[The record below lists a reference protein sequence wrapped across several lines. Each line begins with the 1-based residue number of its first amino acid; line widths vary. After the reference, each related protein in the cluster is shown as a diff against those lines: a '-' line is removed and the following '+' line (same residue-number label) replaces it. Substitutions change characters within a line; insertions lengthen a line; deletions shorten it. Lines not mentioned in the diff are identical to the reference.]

1 VESEGSMMG
10 RRTKVR
16 RWLVILV
23 LLSAA
28 LWLAGCQAPD
38 VEQWYEQARAWVV
51 AKVASM
57 EQQGTGPLVASGTI
71 QADEIRLTSELGG
84 RILKVAAAPGER
96 VARGELLVQ
105 LDDTPL
111 QVQLREAE
119 AAVAVAEA
127 NLQQVRAGPLAA
139 EVDAARAALAQ
150 ARAACDGQ
158 EAAWQNAVQAVQNPQ
173 ALEAQIADAQTQAK
187 LAEQGAALAE
197 AELAKQQLIRDQKPE
212 GSAERDAAEWQVDAA
227 EQKLE
232 AARADRE
239 AAQALLDGLKAIRA
253 RPLGLIAQA
262 HAAEGQ
268 YHVAEQAV
276 AVAEARLTDLQ
287 AGPTDVQ
294 IAVAER
300 ALALEQA
307 KRDAILA
314 QQRRFRLTSPADG
327 LILDQALRAGELA
340 APAAVI
346 LTIADLEQLKLA
358 VYVPATEIGRVQL
371 GQVVSATV
379 DSYPGRTFAGRVS
392 RIGEEPE
399 YTPRNVTTREERVNT
414 FYEVEVTLDNREGL
428 LKPGMP
434 ADATF

>member
-1 VESEGSMMG
+1 MQQKPRARHWVA
-10 RRTKVR
+10 
-16 RWLVILV
+16 ILL

-38 VEQWYEQARAWVV
+38 LGQWYARARAWVEG
-51 AKVASM
+51 KVASV
-57 EQQGTGPLVASGTI
+57 EKQDTGTLVASGTI
-71 QADEIRLTSELGG
+71 QADEIHVTSELGG
-84 RILKVAAAPGER
+84 RILQVASAPGKQ
-96 VARGELLVQ
+96 VTRGDLLVQ

-119 AAVAVAEA
+119 AAVAVAAA

-150 ARAACDGQ
+150 ARAERDGQ
-158 EAAWQNAVQAVQNPQ
+158 EAAWHNALQAVENPQ
-173 ALEAQIADAQTQAK
+173 ALDAQIAEAQTQVD

-197 AELAKQQLIRDQKPE
+197 AELAKQQLIRDQKRE
-212 GSAERDAAEWQVDAA
+212 GSPERDAAEWQVDAA
-227 EQKLE
+227 EQKLA
-232 AARADRE
+232 AARADHE
-239 AAQALLDGLKAIRA
+239 AAQALLDGLRAIRN

-262 HAAEGQ
+262 HAAEGE
-268 YHVAEQAV
+268 YRVAEQGV
-276 AVAEARLTDLQ
+276 AVAEARLADLL
-287 AGPTDVQ
+287 AGPPATEV
-294 IAVAER
+294 AVAER

-327 LILDQALRAGELA
+327 IVLDQALRAGELA

-346 LTIADLEQLKLA
+346 LTVANLEQVTLA

-371 GQVVSATV
+371 GQAVSATV

-392 RIGEEPE
+392 RISEEPE
-399 YTPRNVTTREERVNT
+399 YTPRNVTTKEERVNT
-414 FYEVEVTLDNREGL
+414 FYQVEVALDNPQGL